1 MDSNKYRRGTGVKY
15 KNSCLSEGES
25 IEFLG
30 RINRRAERNCIA
42 IVKRTVIRDSVIS
55 DEEDVCGRK
64 FMSEGYH
71 NRKCPKCS
79 SREEYLGRKNV
90 LQEPIVYRTHA
101 SGVRSTAFHA
111 EVGE

>member
-15 KNSCLSEGES
+15 KNSSLSEGES
-25 IEFLG
+25 LEFLG
-30 RINRRAERNCIA
+30 RINKRGERKCVA

-55 DEEDVCGRK
+55 TEEDVCGRK

-79 SREEYLGRKNV
+79 TRMNMSREE
-90 LQEPIVYRTHA
+90 PSVYRAHA
-101 SGVRSTAFHA
+101 SGVRSTAFHS

>member
-1 MDSNKYRRGTGVKY
+1 MDSNQYRRGTGVKY
-15 KNSCLSEGES
+15 KNSSLSVGES

-30 RINRRAERNCIA
+30 RINRRAERKCI
-42 IVKRTVIRDSVIS
+42 K
-55 DEEDVCGRK
+55 CGCR
-64 FMSEGYH
+64 FLSEGYH

-79 SREEYLGRKNV
+79 AREEYLERKNA

-101 SGVRSTAFHA
+101 SGVRSTAFHS

>member
-1 MDSNKYRRGTGVKY
+1 MDSNKYRRGTGTEY
-15 KNSCLSEGES
+15 KNSSLTVGES
-25 IEFLG
+25 LEFLG
-30 RINRRAERNCIA
+30 RINSRVERNCIA
-42 IVKRTVIRDSVIS
+42 LD
-55 DEEDVCGRK
+55 CGDA

-79 SREEYLGRKNV
+79 TRMNKSSEREPL
-90 LQEPIVYRTHA
+90 VYRTHA

>member
-1 MDSNKYRRGTGVKY
+1 MADSNKYRRGTGTRY
-15 KNSCLSEGES
+15 KNSSLTVGEAM
-25 IEFLG
+25 EFLG
-30 RINRRAERNCIA
+30 RINRRAERKCIA

-55 DEEDVCGRK
+55 TEEDVCGRK

-79 SREEYLGRKNV
+79 TREKYARRMREEPV
-90 LQEPIVYRTHA
+90 VYRTHA
-101 SGVRSTAFHA
+101 SGVRSTAFRA